1 MSVGCT
7 SRVQFFIILFSINS
21 QKPFEV
27 AATAGIAATL
37 HVLTHPSWEIPGT
50 ARILASHLI
59 LFCYHRSIIKET
71 LEVTPKED
79 VKPGQV
85 KV

>member
-7 SRVQFFIILFSINS
+7 PCVQFFIILFSINS
-21 QKPFEV
+21 QKLFEV
-27 AATAGIAATL
+27 VATAGIAATL
-37 HVLTHPSWEIPGT
+37 HVLTHPSWEVPGA

-59 LFCYHRSIIKET
+59 LFCYHRSNINET

-79 VKPGQV
+79 VKPGQF